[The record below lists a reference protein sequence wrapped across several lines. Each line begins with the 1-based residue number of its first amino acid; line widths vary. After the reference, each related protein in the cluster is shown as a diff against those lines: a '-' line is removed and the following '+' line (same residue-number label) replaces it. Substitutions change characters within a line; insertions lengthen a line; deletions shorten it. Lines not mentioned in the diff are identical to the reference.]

1 MGIVD
6 RIFGGGYKCPNCGKS
21 MKKSDV
27 DFFEGEN
34 SRILMKK
41 DVDISE
47 CDTYICRSC
56 GTKALY
62 KRQ

>member
-1 MGIVD
+1 MSILD
-6 RIFGGGYKCPNCGKS
+6 RIFGGGRKCPNCGKS
-21 MKKSDV
+21 MQKSNV
-27 DFFEGEN
+27 DFFEGKN
-34 SRILMKK
+34 SRIFMRNN
-41 DVDISE
+41 VDISE